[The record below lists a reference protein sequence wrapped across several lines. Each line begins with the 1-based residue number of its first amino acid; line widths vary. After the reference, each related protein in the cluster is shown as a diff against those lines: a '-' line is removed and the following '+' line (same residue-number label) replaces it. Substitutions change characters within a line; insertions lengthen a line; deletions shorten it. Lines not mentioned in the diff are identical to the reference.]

1 MGKYRLEEEEKE
13 SCLEGC
19 FTFDP
24 KIRLPIN
31 FFGCHLNL
39 TADIKS
45 FYLQKIIG
53 TIYYETWLH
62 MFTHDDVVWAFKE
75 FTIIDA
81 NVRRDCMK

>member
-1 MGKYRLEEEEKE
+1 MIRFPSSDDEVNFFKKNVYVMGKYRLEEEEKE

-19 FTFDP
+19 YTFDP

-53 TIYYETWLH
+53 TIYYETRLH
-62 MFTHDDVVWAFKE
+62 LFYT
-75 FTIIDA
+75 
-81 NVRRDCMK
+81 